1 MLINYIEV
9 LIVDILPQQPN
20 AAHILYHLHG
30 LFRHPF
36 RMADHFKEDSYQ
48 AEIRLFLAILYIVC
62 EGHVPHGR

>member
-20 AAHILYHLHG
+20 AAHILYH
-30 LFRHPF
+30 PF
-36 RMADHFKEDSYQ
+36 RMTDHFKEDSYQ
-48 AEIRLFLAILYIVC
+48 AEIRLFLAILYSVC